1 VPLCVASG
9 SGKGVTQMEHT
20 VVWFS
25 FETVVIGGLLLAVV
39 VFCLGMCCGHW
50 LGRNEIKPAPAGS
63 G

>member
-50 LGRNEIKPAPAGS
+50 LGRNRD
-63 G
+63 